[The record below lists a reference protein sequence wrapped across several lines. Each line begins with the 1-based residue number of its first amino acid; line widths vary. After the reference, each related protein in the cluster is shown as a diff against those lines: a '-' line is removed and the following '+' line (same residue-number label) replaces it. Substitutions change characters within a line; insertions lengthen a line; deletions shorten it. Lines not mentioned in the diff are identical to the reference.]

1 MKSVVKQVLV
11 SALLLVMAAPAMAGD
26 INKGTKSYQAR
37 ADKADQ
43 VAAAEAPRTEDVAN
57 IAPAAGASDEQV
69 KEKSFKEELR
79 LPRKN

>member
-1 MKSVVKQVLV
+1 
-11 SALLLVMAAPAMAGD
+11 MAAPAIAGD

-37 ADKADQ
+37 ADQADQ
-43 VAAAEAPRTEDVAN
+43 AAAAEAPRADDVAN

-69 KEKSFKEELR
+69 KEKSLKEELR

>member
-1 MKSVVKQVLV
+1 MKSIAKQALV
-11 SALLLVMAAPAMAGD
+11 SAIVLVMAAPAIAGE
-26 INKGTKSYQAR
+26 INKGTKSYQTR

-43 VAAAEAPRTEDVAN
+43 VAAAEAPSADDVAN